1 MHVLQGFVEWI
12 FCKFSSIKT
21 IKKASL
27 TRGFFEFKLVS
38 WADCTYRANGC
49 AASAIDT
56 CVTDVVLSS
65 TFGNCSDWA
74 LRSASATFDTSIADY
89 IHVKNLLILI
99 SYQVHSQYN
108 IGSFPLQH
116 LTASVAKRRMIL
128 IDTDAWQSQPASLAF
143 ASFRFA
149 NDNS

>member
-1 MHVLQGFVEWI
+1 MNFLQI
-12 FCKFSSIKT
+12 APSISA
-21 IKKASL
+21 IKKASH
-27 TRGFFEFKLVS
+27 TRGFFELKLVS

-49 AASAIDT
+49 TASAIDT

-74 LRSASATFDTSIADY
+74 LRSASATFDTSIANY

-108 IGSFPLQH
+108 IGLFPLQH
-116 LTASVAKRRMIL
+116 LSASVAQRRMIL
-128 IDTDAWQSQPASLAF
+128 IMSHTRQCQPASLAF
-143 ASFRFA
+143 DSFWFA
-149 NDNS
+149 NDNAYI